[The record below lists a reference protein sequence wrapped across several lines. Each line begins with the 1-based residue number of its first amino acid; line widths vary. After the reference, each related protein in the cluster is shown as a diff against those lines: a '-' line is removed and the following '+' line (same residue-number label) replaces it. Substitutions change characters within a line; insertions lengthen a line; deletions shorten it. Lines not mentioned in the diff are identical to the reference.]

1 LSPEEIT
8 EKQQQIQRMSDL
20 PSDQTEVSHDEITE
34 DDTVAPLP
42 TPEIPS
48 NPNITDQTFTRY
60 PSAQQPE

>member
-60 PSAQQPE
+60 TSAQQPE